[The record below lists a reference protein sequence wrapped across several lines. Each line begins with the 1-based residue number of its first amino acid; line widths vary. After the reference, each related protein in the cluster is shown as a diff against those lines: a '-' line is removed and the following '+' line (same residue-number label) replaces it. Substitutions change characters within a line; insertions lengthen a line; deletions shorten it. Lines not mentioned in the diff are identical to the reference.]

1 MNHRSYTCSLCR
13 YSRRKLT
20 CRPGTGET
28 VYEPRDNDMIGG
40 FAGITF
46 EFTNM
51 DDLMKRIRRLFAPG
65 TVTFDNYGEFIAV
78 QVVATADNRAKVTG
92 ETLEA
97 FRAGKCCLWEY
108 SLCLSGNDG
117 SLTGFRGGEG
127 IADIPQDRATLDKA
141 AENAAARIAL
151 AWRIVWRERG
161 TKDPFAQDD
170 DTVDFT
176 LRALDWEPR
185 SVPGLREAVDAL
197 RPYTVETYQDLAD
210 AYGAVFGCTPERACA
225 LAVYSRQYN
234 EPCLTERMLGRND
247 VLYVRPYRIGRML
260 VMRRV

>member
-1 MNHRSYTCSLCR
+1 MNHRTYTCSLCQ
-13 YSRRKLT
+13 YSRRKMR
-20 CRPGTGET
+20 CIPGTRET
-28 VYEPRDNDMIGG
+28 IYEPRDNDTIGG

-51 DDLMKRIRRLFAPG
+51 DDLMKRIRRLFSPG

-78 QVVATADNRAKVTG
+78 QVVATADNRTKVTR

-108 SLCLSGNDG
+108 SLCLSSNDG
-117 SLTGFRGGEG
+117 SLSGFRGDEG
-127 IADIPQDRATLDKA
+127 IADIPQDRASLDKA
-141 AENAAARIAL
+141 AETAAARIAL

-161 TKDPFAQDD
+161 GKPPFALDD
-170 DTVDFT
+170 DTMDFT

-185 SVPGLREAVDAL
+185 SVPSLREAVGAL
-197 RPYTVETYQDLAD
+197 RPYTVETYPDLTD
-210 AYGAVFGCTPERACA
+210 AYGAMFGCTPERARA

-234 EPCLTERMLGRND
+234 EPCLMERMQERED
-247 VLYVRPYRIGRML
+247 VLYVRPYGTSRML

>member
-1 MNHRSYTCSLCR
+1 MNHRTYTCSLCQ
-13 YSRRKLT
+13 YSRQKMR
-20 CRPGTGET
+20 CIPGTRET
-28 VYEPRDNDMIGG
+28 VYEPRDNDTIGG

-51 DDLMKRIRRLFAPG
+51 DDLMKRIRRIFSPG
-65 TVTFDNYGEFIAV
+65 SVTFDNYGEFIAV
-78 QVVATADNRAKVTG
+78 QVVTSANNCSKVTK

-97 FRAGKCCLWEY
+97 FRAGRCCLWEY
-108 SLCLSGNDG
+108 SLCLSSNDG
-117 SLTGFRGGEG
+117 SLTGFREGEG

-141 AENAAARIAL
+141 AEIAAARIAL
-151 AWRIVWRERG
+151 AWRIAWRERG
-161 TKDPFAQDD
+161 AQQPFALDD

-185 SVPGLREAVDAL
+185 SVPGLREVVDAL
-197 RPYTVETYQDLAD
+197 RPYTVETYPDLAD
-210 AYGAVFGCTPERACA
+210 AYGAVFGCTPERARA

-234 EPCLTERMLGRND
+234 EPGLMERMLGLDD
-247 VLYVRPYRIGRML
+247 VLYVRPYGTSRML